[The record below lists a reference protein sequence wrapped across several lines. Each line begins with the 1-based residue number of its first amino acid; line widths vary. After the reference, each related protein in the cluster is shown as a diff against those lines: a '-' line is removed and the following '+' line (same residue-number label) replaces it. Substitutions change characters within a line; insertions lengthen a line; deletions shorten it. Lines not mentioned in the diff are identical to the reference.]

1 MPWKGFWK
9 GKVIVGGKRMV
20 CKTIVCAAEVKGIR
34 WAVLLSQELDLRKV
48 VTEGD
53 SKDLYQCY

>member
-1 MPWKGFWK
+1 
-9 GKVIVGGKRMV
+9 MV
-20 CKTIVCAAEVKGIR
+20 CKTTVCAAEVKGIR
-34 WAVLLSQELDLRKV
+34 WAVLLSQELNLRKV